1 MKQFTDQLDEVRLLK
16 QRLANLHELDPFSD
30 ENKKQRRKITEEPVP
45 IDPTL
50 LKPKV
55 KLPAPMTFIEVLL
68 RCKMD
73 TVNTIKTFEEIGMT
87 DPFSPD

>member
-1 MKQFTDQLDEVRLLK
+1 
-16 QRLANLHELDPFSD
+16 
-30 ENKKQRRKITEEPVP
+30 VP

>member
-1 MKQFTDQLDEVRLLK
+1 MEDVKRRLT
-16 QRLANLHELDPFSD
+16 
-30 ENKKQRRKITEEPVP
+30 IEEPE
-45 IDPTL
+45 IDETL

-55 KLPAPMTFIEVLL
+55 RLPAPISFIEVLL

-73 TVNTIKTFEEIGMT
+73 SVNTIKSFEEIGMT